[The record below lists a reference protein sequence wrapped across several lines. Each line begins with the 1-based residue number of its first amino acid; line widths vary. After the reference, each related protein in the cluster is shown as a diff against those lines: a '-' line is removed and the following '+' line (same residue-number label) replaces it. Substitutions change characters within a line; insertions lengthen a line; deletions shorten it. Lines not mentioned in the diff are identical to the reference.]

1 MLSKRAV
8 WLTRLA
14 VATAVGLVLVGN
26 VAVLA
31 RHTSRH
37 APTVNT
43 AAASLEAQPQSEVSS
58 APTVELA
65 STQLATFKVEPVGTY
80 LFPVDKHAVGSID
93 FDEDL
98 AVQVFPPYQGKI
110 INAFAQVGN
119 RVERG
124 QPLYTID
131 SPDLIQAESNLIGSA
146 ATLMTASKELARA
159 RDLYGHDSGGVS
171 EREYDQAVS
180 EDQTAEGN
188 LKAARSAVRVFGQSD
203 ADIDRIIATRKIDP
217 ALIVKSPLN
226 GQVTARNA
234 QPGLLVEPGAAPPPF
249 AVAPVTTKWMVANV
263 LESDSPMYHAGQPVE
278 VTVMAFPGRT
288 FRGTISTIYPAVD
301 PNTHRVTIRSEIAD
315 PSNELRSGMLA
326 DFVIQVRAPVRSP
339 AVPTTTVVREG
350 DGTMTAWV
358 TTDRRRMTQ
367 RVVAIGLER
376 DGRYQILSGLQP
388 GELVVTQGGVFL
400 SNMLQTPPTD

>member
-1 MLSKRAV
+1 MIRKRAV

-14 VATAVGLVLVGN
+14 AATTVGLVLVAN
-26 VAVLA
+26 AAVLA
-31 RHTSRH
+31 THPPRH
-37 APTVNT
+37 ASGIDT
-43 AAASLEAQPQSEVSS
+43 AAASLGAQTQSEVQS

-65 STQLATFKVEPVGTY
+65 SNQLAAFRVEPVGTY
-80 LFPVDKHAVGSID
+80 LFPVDKHAVGDIE
-93 FDEDL
+93 FDEDR
-98 AVQVFPPYQGKI
+98 AVQVFPPYPGKI
-110 INAFAQVGN
+110 IAAFAEVGS
-119 RVERG
+119 RVEKG

-131 SPDLIQAESNLIGSA
+131 SPDLIQAESNLIGAA
-146 ATLMTASKELARA
+146 ATRTTASREVARA

-171 EREYDQAVS
+171 EREYDQAIS

-188 LKAARSAVRVFGQSD
+188 LKAARSAVRVFGKSD
-203 ADIDRIIATRKIDP
+203 ADIDRVITTRKMDP
-217 ALIVKSPLN
+217 ALVVPSPLT

-234 QPGLLVEPGAAPPPF
+234 QSGLLVEPGTAPPPF
-249 AVAPVTTKWMVANV
+249 AVAPVTSKWMVANV
-263 LESDSPMYHAGQPVE
+263 LESDSPLYHIGQPVE
-278 VTVMAFPGRT
+278 VSVMAFPGRT
-288 FRGTISTIYPAVD
+288 FRGTISTVYPAVD
-301 PNTHRVTIRSEIAD
+301 PGTRRVTIRSELAD

>member
-1 MLSKRAV
+1 MISKRAV

-14 VATAVGLVLVGN
+14 IATAVGLVLVTN
-26 VAVLA
+26 AAVLA
-31 RHTSRH
+31 THPPRHGSQ
-37 APTVNT
+37 VNT
-43 AAASLEAQPQSEVSS
+43 AAASLGAWAQSEVRS

-65 STQLATFKVEPVGTY
+65 SSQLAAFRVEPVGTY
-80 LFPVDKHAVGSID
+80 LFPVDKHAVGDIQ
-93 FDEDL
+93 FDEDR
-98 AVQVFPPYQGKI
+98 AVQVFPPYPGKI
-110 INAFAQVGN
+110 IAAVAEVGS
-119 RVERG
+119 RVEKG
-124 QPLYTID
+124 QLLYTID
-131 SPDLIQAESNLIGSA
+131 SPDLIQAESNLIGAA
-146 ATLMTASKELARA
+146 ATLTTASRELARA
-159 RDLYGHDSGGVS
+159 RDLYGLDSGGVS

-188 LKAARSAVRVFGQSD
+188 LKAARSAVRVFGKSD
-203 ADIDRIIATRKIDP
+203 ADIDRVIATRKIDA
-217 ALIVKSPLN
+217 ALVVPSPLT

-234 QPGLLVEPGAAPPPF
+234 QPGLLVEPGTAPPPF
-249 AVAPVTTKWMVANV
+249 AVAPVTSKWMVANV
-263 LESDSPMYHAGQPVE
+263 LESDSPLYHIGQPVE
-278 VTVMAFPGRT
+278 VSVMAFPGRT
-288 FRGTISTIYPAVD
+288 FRGTISTVYPAVD
-301 PNTHRVTIRSEIAD
+301 PGTRRVTIRSELAD

-367 RVVAIGLER
+367 RVVAVGLER
-376 DGRYQILSGLQP
+376 DGRYQVLSGLQP